1 MIPFRKNVAI
11 AIDGGG
17 IRGIMV
23 TRALMKLERHMGRS
37 CHEIFRLATGTSTGS
52 IVAAGIAAGL
62 SIEDIHESYYTIGK
76 ATFRRKS
83 LVPLWLFEKHRYS
96 NEVLRQA
103 LDAAHEDLT
112 MGELWKADPPTD
124 LVITVF
130 DLIRNRTCFIKP
142 WKEREDEPD
151 SNYAEWR
158 VAKTV
163 LASCATPSYFPP
175 VEGRYVDGGVGAY
188 NNPCFLAAYEIKHYL
203 SRMSDCCPPG
213 RWKPKRNWDPA
224 ETTLISLGTGL
235 ERPIINAPE
244 EASRLL
250 SWEWIEPVLGAFQH
264 SAILLQ
270 VRLVKTFFSEIDF
283 RRFQVPLDEI
293 IRMDDFHKIDR
304 LEEYGERLWEKM
316 LNDEWD

>member
-1 MIPFRKNVAI
+1 MIPFRKHVAV

-23 TRALMKLERHMGRS
+23 SRALMRLEQHLGKS

-52 IVAAGIAAGL
+52 IIAAGIAAGF
-62 SIEDIHESYYTIGK
+62 SMKDIHTSYRTVGEK
-76 ATFRRKS
+76 TFKRKF
-83 LVPLWLFEKHRYS
+83 LVPLWLFERYRYS
-96 NEVLRQA
+96 NEALKQA
-103 LDAAHEDLT
+103 LDAAFGDLT
-112 MGELWKADPPTD
+112 MGDLWKADPPTD

-130 DLIRNRTCFIKP
+130 DLIRNRACFVKP
-142 WKEREDEPD
+142 WKERADEPD
-151 SNYAEWR
+151 ANYADWR

-175 VEGRYVDGGVGAY
+175 VEGRYVDGGVGSY
-188 NNPCFLAAYEIKHYL
+188 NNPCFLAAYEIEHYL
-203 SRMSDCCPPG
+203 SRMDEHDLPG
-213 RWKPKRNWDPA
+213 LWNQKRNWKPA

-235 ERPIINAPE
+235 EKPIISTPR
-244 EASRLL
+244 EATRLL

-283 RRFQVPLDEI
+283 RRFQVPLTEVI
-293 IRMDDFHKIDR
+293 KMDDAGKFD
-304 LEEYGERLWEKM
+304 LMEEYGERLWEKI
-316 LNDEWD
+316 LNDQWE

>member
-23 TRALMKLERHMGRS
+23 TRALMRFEEHIGRS

-52 IVAAGIAAGL
+52 IIAAGIAAGF
-62 SIEDIHESYYTIGK
+62 SMKDIHESYGNIGRE
-76 ATFRRKS
+76 TFKRTF
-83 LVPLWLFEKHRYS
+83 LGPLWLFEKHRYS
-96 NEVLRQA
+96 NEVLREA
-103 LDAAHEDLT
+103 LDAAYGELT
-112 MGELWKADPPTD
+112 MGSLWKADPPTD

-130 DLIRNRTCFIKP
+130 DLLRNRTCFIKP
-142 WKEREDEPD
+142 WKKQEEEPD

-163 LASCATPSYFPP
+163 LASCATPSYFPA

-188 NNPCFLAAYEIKHYL
+188 NNPCFLAAYEIEHYL
-203 SRMSDCCPPG
+203 RRMDECSLPEPWDTD
-213 RWKPKRNWDPA
+213 KNWDPA

-235 ERPIINAPE
+235 EKPIISSPE
-244 EASRLL
+244 ETSRLKA
-250 SWEWIEPVLGAFQH
+250 WEWIEPVLGAFQH

-270 VRLVKTFFSEIDF
+270 VRLVKTFFREIDF
-283 RRFQVPLDEI
+283 RRFQVPLDEVI
-293 IRMDDFHKIDR
+293 KMDDAGKLDR

-316 LNDEWD
+316 LNDEWE